1 MKKIFNNLK
10 ISDTIQIFELPPS
23 NISELSQINFSE
35 LPSSN
40 IHISPI
46 NKQNT
51 LDKQDNL
58 DKQDTLHK
66 QNTLDKQENTCVIC
80 YQDKLIINLLCN
92 HNICLSCISNIKK
105 PICAICRTNL
115 DYLPKKIL
123 KIIKKNNNS
132 KKNKFNFNI
141 SMNHNDILEDFI
153 ATYNNEIDDDIYDN
167 IDNNPLI

>member
-46 NKQNT
+46 NN
-51 LDKQDNL
+51 
-58 DKQDTLHK
+58 

-92 HNICLSCISNIKK
+92 HNICLSCITNIKK

-153 ATYNNEIDDDIYDN
+153 ATYNNEIDDDIYDT

>member
-51 LDKQDNL
+51 LDKQ
-58 DKQDTLHK
+58 
-66 QNTLDKQENTCVIC
+66 ENTCVIC

-92 HNICLSCISNIKK
+92 HNICLSCITNIKK

-153 ATYNNEIDDDIYDN
+153 ATYNNEIDNDIYDN
-167 IDNNPLI
+167 IDNNNPLI